1 MMCNC
6 AKIVDFNQVEKSIK
20 WIPSDMHDINFQS
33 VINHF
38 RFFLDLCENTEKNLK
53 VQISIN
59 EPRLDNF
66 NYCVVKSAKLICY
79 GFQT

>member
-1 MMCNC
+1 MQWAEDLLNAEMASFQSIRRDFLPAIYMSKCMMCNC

-38 RFFLDLCENTEKNLK
+38 RFF
-53 VQISIN
+53 S
-59 EPRLDNF
+59 
-66 NYCVVKSAKLICY
+66 
-79 GFQT
+79 